1 MTKKYDVNIK
11 QNVNQF
17 NEDIKKTG
25 SYIYTVEKLSS
36 RISNLRSS
44 RGIAESFNFN
54 GKTVLDVGCG
64 DGTYTLEFPTLGV
77 NSILGLDPAETA
89 IEIAKVKAHERGLDL
104 KVKFDVGNIYDL
116 DNYTTNNNLDCIV
129 LRGVLHHVSNPERA
143 IAGLTNF
150 KGTVI
155 VLEPNG
161 NNPLLKLIEK
171 YSHYH
176 ISHEERSFS
185 PSTIK
190 SWFINAGFKI
200 YSKKVINIVP
210 TFCPDRMARILHTIE
225 PLIEFIPLIR
235 DITCG
240 QSIIVARK

>member
-1 MTKKYDVNIK
+1 MIKKCNIGIK
-11 QNVNQF
+11 KNVNQF
-17 NEDIKKTG
+17 NEDTKKTG
-25 SYIYTVEKLSS
+25 SYIYTTEKLSS
-36 RISNLRSS
+36 RISNSRSS
-44 RGIAESFNFN
+44 KCIAESFNFN

-64 DGTYTLEFPTLGV
+64 DGTYTLEFPLLGV

-89 IEIAKVKAHERGLDL
+89 IETAKMKALEHGLNN
-104 KVKFDVGNIYDL
+104 KVKFDVGNIYNL
-116 DNYTTNNNLDCIV
+116 ENYIANNKLDCIV
-129 LRGVLHHVSNPERA
+129 LRGVLHHVPNPARA
-143 IAGLTNF
+143 VAGLANF

-161 NNPLLKLIEK
+161 NNPILKLIEK

-190 SWFINAGFKI
+190 SWLIAAGFKI

-210 TFCPDRMARILHTIE
+210 TFCPDWMAKILYIIE
-225 PLIEFIPLIR
+225 PLIESTPLLR
-235 DITCG
+235 DIVCG
-240 QSIIVARK
+240 QSVIVARK